1 MPTLSTKIIE
11 AGYSDRAFTDRQLAN
26 ILQVND
32 ASRYGLVNRA
42 LRDGSLL
49 RIKRGLYVLGA
60 TWGRHGLE
68 QPQVHPFAISQS
80 LKHGSYISFETA
92 LSYHGWIPEAVY
104 LTASVTP
111 DSKTLKYEPNGWGS
125 FEFSPLV
132 TNDYQFLVGV
142 SRIKVGSSAAL
153 VAQPLRA
160 LMDLVASRKIAWQGL
175 AWITQ
180 GLRIDAEQLQ
190 SVSAADFDKLEPV
203 YKHKSARDFL
213 TNLRAVILRSESPIL
228 SVLNP
233 PSRTSA

>member
-1 MPTLSTKIIE
+1 MPTFSTKIIE
-11 AGYSDRAFTDRQLAN
+11 AGYSDRPFTDRQLAN

-60 TWGRHGLE
+60 RWGRLGLE
-68 QPQVHPFAISQS
+68 QTEVHPFAISQS
-80 LKHGSYISFETA
+80 LKPGSYISFETA
-92 LSYHGWIPEAVY
+92 LSHHGWIPEAVY

-111 DSKTLKYEPNGWGS
+111 DSKTLKYESNKWGS
-125 FEFSPLV
+125 FEFSPLA

-142 SRIKVGSSAAL
+142 RRIKVGSSAAL
-153 VAQPLRA
+153 VARPLRA

-175 AWITQ
+175 EWITR
-180 GLRIDAEQLQ
+180 GLRVDAEQLENLC
-190 SVSAADFDKLEPV
+190 AADFDELEPV

-213 TNLRAVILRSESPIL
+213 TNLRGVILRSESPIL
-228 SVLNP
+228 KVLNQ